1 MTMSKL
7 PTSSGDDV
15 ARFLKKVSEAPTP
28 PRGQG
33 GRGRLIFAL
42 DATASREPSW
52 DRACQIQ
59 GDMFT
64 ETSILGGLAVQ
75 LLYYRGYR
83 QCRASK
89 WAVNT
94 AELLR
99 FMTSVRCLGGATQIE
114 KILKH
119 AIKENAKKKV
129 NALIFVGDAMEEDID
144 LLCHQAGEL
153 GLLNVPVFVFHEGGD
168 PIAERAFRQIARL
181 SGGAYCR
188 FDSSSAQQLR
198 DLLAAVAVY
207 AAGGRQAML
216 DYGQRKGGETLRLTH
231 QLSGKG

>member
-1 MTMSKL
+1 MIMAKL

-15 ARFLKKVSEAPTP
+15 ARFLKQVSETTAP
-28 PRGQG
+28 PRREGS
-33 GRGRLIFAL
+33 RGRLIFAL

-59 GDMFT
+59 GDMFS
-64 ETSILGGLAVQ
+64 ETSVLGGLAVQ

-89 WAVNT
+89 WAVNPS
-94 AELLR
+94 ELLR
-99 FMTSVRCLGGATQIE
+99 FMTGVRCLGGQTQIE
-114 KILKH
+114 KVLKH
-119 AIKENAKKKV
+119 AIKENAKQKV
-129 NALIFVGDAMEEDID
+129 NALIFVGDAMEENID

-153 GLLNVPVFVFHEGGD
+153 GLLSVPVFVFHEGGD
-168 PIAERAFRQIARL
+168 PIAEGAFRQIARL

-188 FDSSSAQQLR
+188 FDSRSAQQLR
-198 DLLAAVAVY
+198 DLLAAVAIY

-216 DYGQRKGGETLRLTH
+216 DYGQRKGGEALRLTH
-231 QLSGKG
+231 QLTGKG

>member
-1 MTMSKL
+1 MAKL
-7 PTSSGDDV
+7 PTSTEDDV
-15 ARFLKKVSEAPTP
+15 ARFLKQVSQTTAP
-28 PRGQG
+28 PRQQG
-33 GRGRLIFAL
+33 SRGRLIFAM

-59 GDMFT
+59 GDMFS
-64 ETSILGGLAVQ
+64 ETSFLGGLAVQ

-89 WAVNT
+89 WAINP

-119 AIKENAKKKV
+119 TIRENDKKKV
-129 NALIFVGDAMEEDID
+129 NALIFIGDAMEENID

-153 GLLNVPVFVFHEGGD
+153 GLLKVPVFIFHEGGEQ
-168 PIAERAFRQIARL
+168 IAERAFRQIARL
-181 SGGAYCR
+181 SGGVYCR
-188 FDSSSAQQLR
+188 FDSNSAQQLK

-216 DYGQRKGGETLRLTH
+216 EYGQRKGGAALRLTH
-231 QLSGKG
+231 QLSGKRS

>member
-1 MTMSKL
+1 MAKL
-7 PTSSGDDV
+7 PTSTEDDV
-15 ARFLKKVSEAPTP
+15 TRFLKQVSETTAP
-28 PRGQG
+28 PRRHGS
-33 GRGRLIFAL
+33 RGRLIFAL

-64 ETSILGGLAVQ
+64 ETSLLGGLAVQ

-89 WAVNT
+89 WAINPD
-94 AELLR
+94 ELLR

-119 AIKENAKKKV
+119 AIKENTKQEV
-129 NALIFVGDAMEEDID
+129 NALIFIGDAMEENID

-153 GLLNVPVFVFHEGGD
+153 GLLKVPVFAFHEGGD
-168 PIAERAFRQIARL
+168 PVAERAFRQIARL
-181 SGGAYCR
+181 SGGVYCR
-188 FDSSSAQQLR
+188 FDSNSAQQLK

-216 DYGQRKGGETLRLTH
+216 EYGQRKGGAALRLTH
-231 QLSGKG
+231 QLSGKRS